1 MSKPLTFLYP
11 IFYRSVRPASQ
22 KSPPLKQSRSHSHS
36 ISTTTRRREVRP
48 ERYGTALGGG
58 DIPVVSSDTQAP
70 IAPAKA
76 GSSQTKESQNAP
88 PAPPPEENPV
98 KASKT
103 EELDSAESTPSTPT
117 PDAPLVA
124 QSNPLENVL
133 RLPSPSE
140 ESKKAPH
147 LQAPRYVH
155 HVRICV
161 VKFLL
166 SYANASKFD
175 TYGLVKDLEASGF
188 SQGQSVS
195 IMKAVRG
202 ILTDNM
208 ELARDG
214 LVSKSN
220 VENET
225 YLFRAACSE
234 LRTEI
239 ANNRNTETE
248 KMRTARTNLQHE
260 VDILNQRMTQESLTL
275 KDELKGMFDDRK
287 MAVRTEQRNMETKIQ
302 ELGYKITVA
311 LNSDARSEVEGLR
324 WVLTRRAAIAI
335 GISAALILGTLRY
348 SSYMTKTQEAE
359 RKKLKEEARHADS
372 ERASPSNGDHGSA
385 GTNGSPKAPVLGG
398 EALGGEL
405 LVGEGGVQLG

>member
-1 MSKPLTFLYP
+1 
-11 IFYRSVRPASQ
+11 
-22 KSPPLKQSRSHSHS
+22 
-36 ISTTTRRREVRP
+36 
-48 ERYGTALGGG
+48 
-58 DIPVVSSDTQAP
+58 
-70 IAPAKA
+70 
-76 GSSQTKESQNAP
+76 
-88 PAPPPEENPV
+88 
-98 KASKT
+98 
-103 EELDSAESTPSTPT
+103 
-117 PDAPLVA
+117 
-124 QSNPLENVL
+124 PLENVL
-133 RLPSPSE
+133 HLPSPSE

-155 HVRICV
+155 H
-161 VKFLL
+161 
-166 SYANASKFD
+166 FD

-188 SQGQSVS
+188 NQGQSVS

-248 KMRTARTNLQHE
+248 KMRTARTHLQHE

-275 KDELKGMFDDRK
+275 KDDLKGMFDDRK

-348 SSYMTKTQEAE
+348 SSYMTKTQAAE
-359 RKKLKEEARHADS
+359 RKKQKEEARHADS
-372 ERASPSNGDHGSA
+372 ERASPSNG
-385 GTNGSPKAPVLGG
+385 
-398 EALGGEL
+398 
-405 LVGEGGVQLG
+405 